1 MLFPAPTAR
10 KSRSFAARATRS
22 IVDIMCK
29 PPTNHGKET
38 PLSSNLDPPG
48 SSSPLSAALHAMM
61 PSSAF
66 LANPIATLKWLKPPY
81 TARRILLLLFLA
93 SFLSLA
99 SLYAFHRGFR
109 RTVQFWRGM
118 APLVLRY
125 KYVRLKAERIDRC
138 DSEELERRLDVY
150 REESAPRLVDLIL
163 SMGGIYVKIGQGM
176 R

>member
-1 MLFPAPTAR
+1 MMPPFLSSNMSSLLKPPFTAR
-10 KSRSFAARATRS
+10 K
-22 IVDIMCK
+22 
-29 PPTNHGKET
+29 
-38 PLSSNLDPPG
+38 
-48 SSSPLSAALHAMM
+48 
-61 PSSAF
+61 
-66 LANPIATLKWLKPPY
+66 
-81 TARRILLLLFLA
+81 ILLLLFLA

-118 APLVLRY
+118 APLVLKY

-163 SMGGIYVKIGQGM
+163 SMGGIYVKIGQVMSTIGQGLLPQQYVDALQPLQDGVPP
-176 R
+176 REYDVISRIIRDST